1 MVFRKIELN
10 EEGLNIVTQK
20 ILITPRTFGVADAEP
35 LEYLKRLGYEVVTNP
50 YGRLLTE
57 AELINEIHDV
67 DGLIVGL
74 DPVTKDVM
82 DAAKKLKVI
91 SKYGVGVDNIDVDY
105 ATSRGIPVTNTPG
118 TNNTAVAEL
127 TIGLILDVARQIS
140 HSFRKICRGEW
151 ERSQGLELGDKVL
164 GVIGTGQIGKEV
176 ARLAKAFRMDIMC
189 YDIHS
194 DADWAEEIGA
204 KYVPLHDL
212 LTSSDIVSLHLPLCN
227 GTKHLISSAEL
238 ALMKPT
244 AILINTARGGVVDE
258 EALYNALQ
266 DKKIAGAGLDVFE
279 TEPPFGSPL
288 LRLDNVVMT
297 AHIGSH
303 TGDSISRMGWLAV
316 RNLVAELT
324 GHRAEYLVNR
334 EVGEKGLK

>member
-1 MVFRKIELN
+1 M
-10 EEGLNIVTQK
+10 TQK

-35 LEYLKRLGYEVVTNP
+35 LEYLEKRGYEIVMNP

-57 AELINEIHDV
+57 AELIEHAHDV
-67 DGLIVGL
+67 DGIIVGL
-74 DPVTKDVM
+74 DPITKDVM

-91 SKYGVGVDNIDVDY
+91 SKYGVGIDNIDVDY
-105 ATSRGIPVTNTPG
+105 ATSLGIPITNTPG

-127 TIGLILDVARQIS
+127 TMGLILDVARQIS

-164 GVIGTGQIGKEV
+164 GLIGTGQIGKEV
-176 ARLAKAFRMDIMC
+176 ARLAKAFRMDIIC
-189 YDIHS
+189 YDIYP
-194 DADWAEEIGA
+194 DAPWAEEMGA
-204 KYVPLHDL
+204 KYVPLHEL
-212 LTSSDIVSLHLPLCN
+212 LSTSDIISLHLPLCN

-244 AILINTARGGVVDE
+244 AIIINTARGGVVDE
-258 EALYNALQ
+258 DALYQALQ
-266 DKKIAGAGLDVFE
+266 DKTIAGAGLDVFE

-288 LRLDNVVMT
+288 INLDNVVMT
-297 AHIGSH
+297 SHIGSH
-303 TGDSISRMGWLAV
+303 TSDSITRMGWLAV
-316 RNLVAELT
+316 KNLVAELS
-324 GHRAEYLVNR
+324 GHRAEFVVNR